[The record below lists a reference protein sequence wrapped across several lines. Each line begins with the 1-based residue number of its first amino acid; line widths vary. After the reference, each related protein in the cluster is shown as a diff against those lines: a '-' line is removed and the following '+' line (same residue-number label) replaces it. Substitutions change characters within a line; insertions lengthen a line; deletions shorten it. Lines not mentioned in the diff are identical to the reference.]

1 MTARKEHP
9 AVAQGKSDKAIEA
22 CRDSPRRGNGKYHK
36 QPREQLEQSIGD
48 LQVKR
53 CVFAPS
59 QNRQKCKEEQPREK
73 AQNICYLHLRCI
85 KDEQQ
90 NSKYCQ
96 HQMKLID
103 ALNGMRSLGSGPKRQ
118 DSCNA
123 AEKQCPL
130 RCCVHWKCSSKQ
142 QP

>member
-1 MTARKEHP
+1 MHVTARKEHP

-103 ALNGMRSLGSGPKRQ
+103 ALSTALLCSLEVQ
-118 DSCNA
+118 QQA
-123 AEKQCPL
+123 AAITESTEEM
-130 RCCVHWKCSSKQ
+130 W
-142 QP
+142 